1 MDSSN
6 PEEDILDLSQIFE
19 PVKQSFSEI
28 LKSSPSKN
36 KEVVKKLVNSRNKFD
51 KKLNDSDIKTH
62 KQIKWESIPK
72 VPCNTRKRSFL
83 SYDHTYPSN

>member
-28 LKSSPSKN
+28 VKSSPSKN
-36 KEVVKKLVNSRNKFD
+36 KEVVKKLVKIQEKNS
-51 KKLNDSDIKTH
+51 IK
-62 KQIKWESIPK
+62 
-72 VPCNTRKRSFL
+72 N
-83 SYDHTYPSN
+83 